1 MRRRARRITW
11 TSTWLH
17 HRGLATVESVTRL
30 RRELSNW
37 LYSMGVS
44 TNIAY
49 DLVLSCYE
57 AMANVVAHAYPPG
70 TTGFLDLDARLGTD
84 DIAVTVR
91 DRGHWK
97 AGSDQSTGG
106 RGLAL
111 IQRLSDSVDLVRGAD
126 GTTVD
131 MRWHRHEG

>member
-1 MRRRARRITW
+1 MRRRGRRITW

-37 LYSMGVS
+37 LYAAGVS
-44 TNIAY
+44 TTIAY
-49 DLVLSCYE
+49 DLALSCYE

-70 TTGFLDLDARLGTD
+70 TTGFLDLYARLGTD
-84 DIAVTVR
+84 GIAVTVS

-97 AGSDQSTGG
+97 TGSDHSTGG
-106 RGLAL
+106 RGLEL
-111 IQRLSDSVDLVRGAD
+111 IQHLSDSVDLVRRED

-131 MRWHRHEG
+131 MRWNRREA